1 MSSQNKDTKG
11 FITMIVM
18 MVLILVVIIGF
29 AYMRVKSASK

>member
-18 MVLILVVIIGF
+18 MVFILVVIIGF
-29 AYMRVKSASK
+29 AYMRVKGASK